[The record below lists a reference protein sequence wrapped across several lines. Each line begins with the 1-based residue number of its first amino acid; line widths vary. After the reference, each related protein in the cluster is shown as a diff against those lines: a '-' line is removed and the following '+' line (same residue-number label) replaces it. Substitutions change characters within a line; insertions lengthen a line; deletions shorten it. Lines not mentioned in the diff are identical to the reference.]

1 MTTAKASDRVILTPL
16 VDGTGVLLDLD
27 SKCYFTLNA
36 TGVRI
41 WQTMSG
47 PSGASLD
54 TLTEMLVSEFDVS
67 ESDARAD
74 ATALIDDLAR
84 ESLATVDA

>member
-1 MTTAKASDRVILTPL
+1 MTTAKASNRVILTPL

-47 PSGASLD
+47 SEGA
-54 TLTEMLVSEFDVS
+54 TIEALTEMLVSEFDVS
-67 ESDARAD
+67 SDDARVD
-74 ATALIDDLAR
+74 AVTLIDELAK
-84 ESLATVDA
+84 ESLASLDA

>member
-1 MTTAKASDRVILTPL
+1 MKTAKASDRVILTPL

-41 WQTMSG
+41 WQTIS
-47 PSGASLD
+47 STDGATLD
-54 TLTEMLVSEFDVS
+54 SLTEMLVNEFDVS
-67 ESDARAD
+67 SDDARED
-74 ATALIDDLAR
+74 VVALLEELNK
-84 ESLATVDA
+84 ESLVSVDA

>member
-1 MTTAKASDRVILTPL
+1 MKTAKASDRVILTPL

-41 WQTMSG
+41 WQTMS
-47 PSGASLD
+47 ATEEIAID
-54 TLTEMLVSEFDVS
+54 AITEMLVAEFEVS
-67 ESDARAD
+67 EDAARED
-74 ATALIDDLAR
+74 AEILLEELAQ
-84 ESLATVDA
+84 ESLATLT

>member
-47 PSGASLD
+47 PSGASIDALAD
-54 TLTEMLVSEFDVS
+54 MLVSEFDVS
-67 ESDARAD
+67 DADARTDVAD
-74 ATALIDDLAR
+74 LLDELAR
-84 ESLATVDA
+84 ESLATLDA